1 MRVVRGPAAV
11 VCAVLLSSCG
21 SGSESPFVSDVAKP
35 VQSVAYPGAQWET
48 APVPAAAGGQAE
60 LTAVSEQWF
69 AGGEAAP
76 GVKSVVVAHG
86 GRIVF
91 ERTAPGVSTD
101 DPTPSW
107 SVAKSVLSAAVGVAV
122 DRGIISLGDDGLHPS
137 WPDDDPRSRI
147 TVADLLHMASGL
159 DWGENWE
166 TGDPVR
172 LFLDPRGAAAFAA
185 TKNLVSEPGRQFR
198 YSSGDSSLLAGH
210 LSRRL
215 GGQGA
220 LERFV
225 RDNVLSPIGV
235 RDVRFDLDLTGEW
248 TGAAGLNMSP
258 RDFARFGH
266 LFARG
271 GRWNDERVVPQSWV
285 EYSGTVGVPN
295 SSYGAHWWV
304 HTHPV
309 TSADGLFGQVVMVDP
324 STTTV
329 VVVTSRTGADFDNGK
344 QLALR
349 LTGLLS
355 LTVEE

>member
-1 MRVVRGPAAV
+1 MRTVRRPVMV
-11 VCAVLLSSCG
+11 VCAALLTACG
-21 SGSESPFVSDVAKP
+21 AGSESPLPTLDMEP
-35 VQSVAYPGAQWET
+35 VQAVAYPGAQWES
-48 APVPAAAGGQAE
+48 APVPAAAGGEAE
-60 LTAVSEQWF
+60 LVAVSEKWF
-69 AGGEAAP
+69 GQDAPAP
-76 GVKSVVVAHG
+76 GVMSVVVAHR

-91 ERTAPGVSTD
+91 ERTAPGVSTSD
-101 DPTPSW
+101 AVPSW
-107 SVAKSVLSAAVGVAV
+107 SVAKSVLGAAVGVAV
-122 DRGIISLGDDGLHPS
+122 DRGIVSLEDDSLHPS
-137 WPDDDPRSRI
+137 WPAGDPRSRI
-147 TVADLLHMASGL
+147 TVAALLHMASGL

-185 TKNLVSEPGRQFR
+185 TKALVAEPGRQFR

-225 RDNVLSPIGV
+225 RDNVLAPVGI
-235 RDVRFDLDLTGEW
+235 REARFDLDLTGEW

-271 GRWNDERVVPQSWV
+271 GMWNDTRVVPQEWV
-285 EYSGTVGVPN
+285 EYSATVGVPN
-295 SSYGAHWWV
+295 STYGAHWWV

-309 TSADGLFGQVVMVDP
+309 FSAEGLFGQVVMVDP

-329 VVVTSRTGADFDNGK
+329 VVVTSRTGADFDSGM

-349 LTGLLS
+349 LTGLMS

>member
-1 MRVVRGPAAV
+1 MRVVRGPVAV
-11 VCAVLLSSCG
+11 VCAVLLSSC
-21 SGSESPFVSDVAKP
+21 STGSESPSVSDVAKP
-35 VQSVAYPGAQWET
+35 VQSIAYPGAQWET
-48 APVPAAAGGQAE
+48 APVPAAAGGEAE

-69 AGGEAAP
+69 ADGADAP

-91 ERTAPGVSTD
+91 ERTAPGVSTV

-122 DRGIISLGDDGLHPS
+122 ERGIISLGDDGLHPS
-137 WPDDDPRSRI
+137 WPADDPRSRI

-185 TKNLVSEPGRQFR
+185 TKNLVAEPGRQFR

-271 GRWNDERVVPQSWV
+271 GRWNDEQVIPQSWV

-329 VVVTSRTGADFDNGK
+329 VVVTSRTGADFDSGM

-349 LTGLLS
+349 LTGLMS
-355 LTVEE
+355 LTAEE

>member
-1 MRVVRGPAAV
+1 MRVVRCSFTV
-11 VCAVLLSSCG
+11 VAAVLLGACG
-21 SGSESPFVSDVAKP
+21 AGSESPFPSHDAQP
-35 VQSVAYPGAQWET
+35 EQSVAYPGAQWET
-48 APVPAAAGGQAE
+48 APVPAAAGGEAE

-69 AGGEAAP
+69 GEGAPVP
-76 GVKSVVVAHG
+76 GVMSVVVAHG

-91 ERTAPGVSTD
+91 ERAAPGVDTG
-101 DPTPSW
+101 DPVPSW
-107 SVAKSVLSAAVGVAV
+107 SVAKSVLGAAVGVAV
-122 DRGIISLGDDGLHPS
+122 DRGIITLEDDSLHPS
-137 WPDDDPRSRI
+137 WPAGDPRSRI

-185 TKNLVSEPGRQFR
+185 TKELVAEPGRQFR

-215 GGQGA
+215 GGSGA
-220 LERFV
+220 LEQFV
-225 RDNVLSPIGV
+225 RDNVLAPIGI

-258 RDFARFGH
+258 RDYARFGH
-266 LFARG
+266 LLARG
-271 GRWNDERVVPQSWV
+271 GRWNDARVVPQSWV
-285 EYSGTVGVPN
+285 EYSATVGVPN

-309 TSADGLFGQVVMVDP
+309 FSADGLFGQVVMVDP

-329 VVVTSRTGADFDNGK
+329 VVVTSRTGADFDEGK

-349 LTGLLS
+349 LTGLMS
-355 LTVEE
+355 LTVEG